1 MPYATKRHAK
11 LAACSTNKPCTVP
24 HTLLAHP
31 PHWLSAGQL
40 HPLPPAAERGWLFDQ
55 DSLTR
60 RLTALSQDHFSV
72 TPLQEG
78 WQTLRLD
85 ETRALGVPA
94 QAQGWVREVFLRGHG
109 QPWVFA
115 RSVAARS
122 ALEGSGLA
130 LDQLGSRSLGELLFS
145 DRAFQRGELQV
156 TRYPAGWLP
165 AAVRSEQL
173 WARRSC
179 FRRGELAVLVAEV
192 FLPELWRAAA
202 RP

>member
-1 MPYATKRHAK
+1 VQHRVLDPQHVR
-11 LAACSTNKPCTVP
+11 
-24 HTLLAHP
+24 LL
-31 PHWLSAGQL
+31 
-40 HPLPPAAERGWLFDQ
+40 
-55 DSLTR
+55 
-60 RLTALSQDHFSV
+60 
-72 TPLQEG
+72 
-78 WQTLRLD
+78 
-85 ETRALGVPA
+85 
-94 QAQGWVREVFLRGHG
+94 
-109 QPWVFA
+109 
-115 RSVAARS
+115 
-122 ALEGSGLA
+122 
-130 LDQLGSRSLGELLFS
+130 LGSRSLGELLFS

>member
-1 MPYATKRHAK
+1 MHANPPFPFATPPRWYPSSQRFWGDLPSD
-11 LAACSTNKPCTVP
+11 LADW
-24 HTLLAHP
+24 LLNH
-31 PHWLSAGQL
+31 G
-40 HPLPPAAERGWLFDQ
+40 
-55 DSLTR
+55 SLTQ
-60 RLTALSQDHFSV
+60 RLRCACAGRFRVRVLRQ
-72 TPLQEG
+72 G
-78 WQTLRLD
+78 WSRPARDEARILGSRLD
-85 ETRALGVPA
+85 AWAWT
-94 QAQGWVREVFLRGHG
+94 REVQLLCDE

-165 AAVRSEQL
+165 VAVRSEQL